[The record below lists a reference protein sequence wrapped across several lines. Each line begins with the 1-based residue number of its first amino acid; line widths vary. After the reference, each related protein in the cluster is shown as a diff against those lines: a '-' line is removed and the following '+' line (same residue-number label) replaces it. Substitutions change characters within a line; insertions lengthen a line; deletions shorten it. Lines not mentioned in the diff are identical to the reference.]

1 LVAVASSPPQ
11 PERLTTHRP
20 LPRVVHQVQDL
31 VSNVKAG
38 DVVVEMR
45 KVTKRFPGGVIANDH
60 VDLEIRAGQVHTI
73 LGENGAGK
81 STLMNILF
89 GLYEPDEGEIR
100 VEGRKV
106 ALRSPKDA
114 IDLGIGM
121 VHQQFMLIPTL
132 SVAENVALVDR
143 SSRGF
148 FLDLNRVEK
157 QISELSEKLGLRVD
171 PKAKV
176 SQLAAGEKQRVE
188 IVKALYCG
196 ARILI
201 LDEPTSVLT
210 PPEVKDLAITLRR
223 LTKEGLAVVAFIT
236 HKLPE
241 VMEMSDRVTVLRK
254 GRLVGTVETKSV
266 NQKDLT
272 KMMVGRETLLQLER
286 LESKKG
292 NPVLE
297 IKDLS
302 AISDKGLPAL
312 KKVSFSI
319 REGEILGIAGVA
331 GNGQRE
337 LEEVLIG
344 LRKATGGKVLI
355 HGEDMTNSPP
365 EKVIAEGVGYIPE
378 DRTKRGVVP
387 DASIAENLTLK
398 ICSEPPFAYNWFLPF
413 RATWFLNE
421 HEIGKYVE
429 GLIHEYDIMTPSKNA
444 ATKNLSGGNL
454 QRLILARELSRHPSL
469 IVAAQ
474 PTGGLDIGATEFIR
488 NKLVEAKAK
497 GAAILL
503 ISEDLD
509 EIMSTSDRIAVIYGG
524 EIVGIL
530 AATEAKIETIGAMM
544 AGIERMQGS

>member
-1 LVAVASSPPQ
+1 LQDSSSQ
-11 PERLTTHRP
+11 
-20 LPRVVHQVQDL
+20 
-31 VSNVKAG
+31 VKAG
-38 DVVVEMR
+38 DVAVEMHQ
-45 KVTKRFPGGVIANDH
+45 VTKRFPGVVANDH
-60 VDLEIRAGQVHTI
+60 VDLEIRAGEVHTI

-81 STLMNILF
+81 TTLMNILF
-89 GLYEPDEGEIR
+89 GLYQPDEGEIR
-100 VEGRKV
+100 IGGEKV
-106 ALRSPKDA
+106 VLRSPKDA

-132 SVAENVALVDR
+132 SVAENIALVDR
-143 SSRGF
+143 SSKGF
-148 FLDLNRVEK
+148 LLDLKRVEK
-157 QISELSEKLGLRVD
+157 QISELSEKLGLKVD
-171 PKAKV
+171 PRAKI

-210 PPEVKDLAITLRR
+210 PPEVRDLAITLRK

-254 GRLVGTVETKSV
+254 GRLVGTVETRSV

-286 LESKKG
+286 FEGKEGK
-292 NPVLE
+292 PVLE
-297 IKDLS
+297 VRELS
-302 AISDKGLPAL
+302 AMSDKGVPAL

-337 LEEVLIG
+337 LEEVLMG
-344 LRKATGGKVLI
+344 LRNAVSGKVLI
-355 HGEDMTNSPP
+355 HGEDLTNSSP
-365 EKVIAEGVGYIPE
+365 ERIIAQGVGYIPE
-378 DRTKRGVVP
+378 DRTKKGVVP
-387 DASIAENLTLK
+387 GASIAENLTLK
-398 ICSEPPFAYNWFLPF
+398 ICSQPPFAYQWFLPF

-421 HEIGKYVE
+421 REIDKYVE
-429 GLIHEYDIMTPSKNA
+429 ELVHEYDIITPSKDA
-444 ATKNLSGGNL
+444 AARTLSGGNL
-454 QRLILARELSRHPSL
+454 QRLILARELSRHPAVIL
-469 IVAAQ
+469 AAQ
-474 PTGGLDIGATEFIR
+474 PTGGLDVGATEFIR
-488 NKLVEAKAK
+488 NKLIEAKAK

-509 EIMSTSDRIAVIYGG
+509 EIMSTSDRIAVFYGG
-524 EIVGIL
+524 EIVGTFS
-530 AATEAKIETIGAMM
+530 AGEAKIETIGAMM
-544 AGIERMQGS
+544 AGIERTQGS

>member
-1 LVAVASSPPQ
+1 L
-11 PERLTTHRP
+11 
-20 LPRVVHQVQDL
+20 QDPD
-31 VSNVKAG
+31 SKVKAG

-45 KVTKRFPGGVIANDH
+45 EITKRFAGGVIANDQ
-60 VDLEIRAGQVHTI
+60 VNLEIRAGQVHTI

-81 STLMNILF
+81 TTLMNVLY
-89 GLYEPDEGEIR
+89 GLYEPDRGEIR
-100 VEGRKV
+100 IRGKAV

-132 SVAENVALVDR
+132 TVAENVALVDT
-143 SSRGF
+143 SCKGF
-148 FLDLNRVEK
+148 LLDLDRVEK
-157 QISELSEKLGLRVD
+157 QISELSEKLSLKVD

-188 IVKALYCG
+188 IIKALYCG
-196 ARILI
+196 ASILI

-210 PPEVKDLAITLRR
+210 PPEVRDLAVTLRK

-254 GRLVGTVETKSV
+254 GKLVGTVETKNV
-266 NQKDLT
+266 DQKELA
-272 KMMVGRETLLQLER
+272 KMMVGRETFLQLER
-286 LESKKG
+286 LESKEGK
-292 NPVLE
+292 PVLE
-297 IKDLS
+297 VMALS
-302 AISDKGLPAL
+302 ALGDRGTMAL

-337 LEEVLIG
+337 LEEVLMG
-344 LRKATGGKVLI
+344 LRKAADGKVLI
-355 HGEDMTNSPP
+355 HGKDMTHNPP
-365 EKVIAEGVGYIPE
+365 EKIIEEGVGYIPE

-398 ICSEPPFAYNWFLPF
+398 VCSKPPFAYRWFLPF

-421 HEIGKYVE
+421 HEIDRYVE
-429 GLIHEYDIMTPSKNA
+429 GLIHEYDIVTPSKDT
-444 ATKNLSGGNL
+444 ATRNLSGGNL
-454 QRLILARELSRHPSL
+454 QRLILARELSRHPAL

-509 EIMSTSDRIAVIYGG
+509 EIMATSDRIAVIYGG
-524 EIVGIL
+524 EIVGTL
-530 AATEAKIETIGAMM
+530 AAVDAKIETVGAMM
-544 AGIERMQGS
+544 AGMKRMQEIQ